1 MATLTATLT
10 MASTDVTSDP
20 LSFTISKAL
29 TTKAP
34 ALGISRAVAPI
45 TTPTS
50 LVPADA
56 GTKYCYVKH
65 MAKKSDGS
73 TTSTNTVTIATQGDG
88 AAVRE
93 VTTVTFSAD
102 LVTSNSVTITV
113 DGTALSPVVF
123 ATSHDATMAAI
134 ATAIQATAGVLTA
147 TASGRVITVT
157 GANAGDPFTLTSS
170 AVTGGASQATV
181 AVAEATSASGAA
193 YAVLRPEEW
202 LFLPVKA
209 GEGLT
214 AVASGTTAADGVLL
228 EYAYF
233 TKSTE

>member
-93 VTTVTFSAD
+93 VSTITLDAD
-102 LVTSNSVTITV
+102 LVTSNSVVVTIN
-113 DGTALSPVVF
+113 GTALSAVVY

-134 ATAIQATAGVLTA
+134 ATAIQANADVLTA
-147 TASGRVITVT
+147 TSSGRVITVT
-157 GANAGDPFTLTSS
+157 GANAGDPFTLAMTITS
-170 AVTGGASQATV
+170 GASQANVTI
-181 AVAEATSASGAA
+181 AETTPASGAA